1 MQGRSR
7 CSLMNCRICR
17 ILAAR
22 YFRLSSASYGATV
35 TSLASEN
42 SEVSPVALLVAM
54 PVTNTPGDSSRG
66 SLKVN
71 GAVPLLL
78 VVTVVWPI
86 KV

>member
-1 MQGRSR
+1 M
-7 CSLMNCRICR
+7 
-17 ILAAR
+17 
-22 YFRLSSASYGATV
+22 

-42 SEVSPVALLVAM
+42 SEVSPVALLVAV

-86 KV
+86 TASPSPKLDASFSSLEMN